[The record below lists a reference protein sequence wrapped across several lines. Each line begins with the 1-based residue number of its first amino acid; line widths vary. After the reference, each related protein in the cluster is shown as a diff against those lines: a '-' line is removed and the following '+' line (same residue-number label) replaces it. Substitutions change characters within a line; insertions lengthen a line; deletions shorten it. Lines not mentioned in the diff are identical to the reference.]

1 MLGKHPRAMLLRLD
15 APCSIIGKIAFSGSH
30 QWVFMGASVN
40 TDEKHPVGWEN
51 QFMAGIKVGISV
63 FCYGRL
69 STLDMVQQFSAG
81 SRRLSS
87 LLQSWRL
94 SSWRLISDMKVWMKP

>member
-1 MLGKHPRAMLLRLD
+1 MLLRFD

-51 QFMAGIKVGISV
+51 QFMAGIKVGV
-63 FCYGRL
+63 KRF
-69 STLDMVQQFSAG
+69 
-81 SRRLSS
+81 
-87 LLQSWRL
+87 LL
-94 SSWRLISDMKVWMKP
+94 